1 MTTKKKPTAKEAM
14 PGCVLLFVIAL
25 GIWFYFSLGSDD
37 DQSGPEDFSSI
48 QARIAVE
55 ECVRAYLT
63 SPGSAKFEPYSEKKY
78 VRVNDTLF
86 KFHGWVDSQNS
97 FGALLRTNFRGSLI
111 YYPDRNTTKCGDI
124 HFY

>member
-37 DQSGPEDFSSI
+37 DQSGPGDFSSI
-48 QARIAVE
+48 QASTAVE
-55 ECVRAYLT
+55 QCVLAQLT
-63 SPGSAKFEPYSEKKY
+63 SPGSAEFEPYSEKNF

-86 KFHGWVDSQNS
+86 KFQSYVDSQNG
-97 FGALLRTNFRGSLI
+97 FGALIRTNFRGSLV
-111 YYPDRNTTKCGDI
+111 YYPDRGTTRCVDL